1 MFQNAC
7 SRCCRFPL
15 VVSQDGCLSLVSVQ
29 RPELCVGLRGSHS
42 ANISFIIIMIA
53 SFSMI
58 FFLET
63 FLNELRLKNAGR
75 E

>member
-15 VVSQDGCLSLVSVQ
+15 VASQAECLSLVSVQ
-29 RPELCVGLRGSHS
+29 RPELCVCHTGSHS

-58 FFLET
+58 FFS
-63 FLNELRLKNAGR
+63 
-75 E
+75 